1 MRVTTEDNVGTINVF
16 THLKRGRYFTQ
27 NFARI
32 GAMGERAM
40 TVDRIYAMPFYLGSR
55 TLIDRL
61 AINVTIEVEF
71 SSARIGIYASLLDKT
86 LPGAL
91 LVDKEVAT
99 DTPGI
104 KEDTTVSVSLSGNR
118 IYWLAFLCE
127 DVITVKTT
135 RTPPWIL
142 GVHLVENSVTPEII
156 QYLYATQLWIPDE
169 PLPNPFPTLANLSFG
184 SPSTDGDEG
193 PAIWFRTAP

>member
-1 MRVTTEDNVGTINVF
+1 MRVTTEDNVGTINIF

-32 GAMGERAM
+32 GGFASRGM
-40 TVDRIYAMPFYLGSR
+40 TANQIYAMPFYLGSR

-61 AINVTIEVEF
+61 AINVVTAVG
-71 SSARIGIYASLLDKT
+71 SSNARMGIYASLLDKT

-99 DTPGI
+99 ATTGI
-104 KEDTTVSVSLSGNR
+104 KQDTTVSVSLSGNR
-118 IYWLAFLCE
+118 IYWLALLCSAA
-127 DVITVKTT
+127 ITVKTT
-135 RTPPWIL
+135 RTPSWIM
-142 GVHLVENSVTPEII
+142 GVHRVENATTPEII
-156 QYLYATQLWIPDE
+156 QYLYASQTYGA
-169 PLPNPFPTLANLSFG
+169 LPSPFPALANLSFG
-184 SPSTDGDEG
+184 SASTDGDEG